1 MERRQGEHKRN
12 HLERKQPSTW
22 PQRCEPELPGKPQHN
37 QGGKAADDEVFQ
49 EEGRDHEPNYRV
61 RLTMTLSSAQPVG
74 APRVMQRLQRLLWE
88 MLRRA
93 RRLRLQ
99 QTAASLAFLSL
110 FAAVPILSIA
120 LSVLSILPVFD
131 RLQDVVQQFLL
142 RNLFPETFSETVMRH
157 LQEFAE
163 RAHRLSVA
171 GAIVFFMTAITSLR
185 VIETTLNA
193 IWGTTR
199 RRSAAHRFAL
209 YWALLT
215 LAPLALAA
223 VLAINSRVI
232 SALLNDSDL
241 VWIQSIWFTAL
252 PWLIG
257 ATGLWLM
264 FFLLPATRVSVL
276 HALLGAFLSGALLAA
291 LQRGLGWSVQQLP
304 TYEVVYGAFAALP
317 LLLIWLFL
325 AWAAVLAGALLAA
338 SLRHW
343 SSPLEE
349 PDAESTPGGRFEDAL
364 TVLRAMLLATHRPAP
379 QGPSMPASGAGAAVA
394 LSALEVRQA
403 FGGDAQRAEQ
413 TAELLERLGY
423 VIRLVHLSGRSGA
436 ARALEHNR
444 PGASGRAAGVWSER
458 WAWAESP
465 ATLTLR
471 MLFDELW
478 WAGQPALVAS
488 WQSVQ
493 LDSPLSRM
501 LDR

>member
-1 MERRQGEHKRN
+1 M
-12 HLERKQPSTW
+12 
-22 PQRCEPELPGKPQHN
+22 
-37 QGGKAADDEVFQ
+37 
-49 EEGRDHEPNYRV
+49 
-61 RLTMTLSSAQPVG
+61 LT
-74 APRVMQRLQRLLWE
+74 QRLQRLLWE

-131 RLQDVVQQFLL
+131 RLQEVVQQFLL

-171 GAIVFFMTAITSLR
+171 GAIVFFTTAITSLR

-193 IWGTTR
+193 IWATTR
-199 RRSAAHRFAL
+199 RRSPAHRFAL

-223 VLAINSRVI
+223 VLALNGRVI
-232 SALLNDSDL
+232 GALLSDSDL
-241 VWIQSIWFTAL
+241 LWIQSMWFAAL

-257 ATGLWLM
+257 AAGLWLM
-264 FFLLPATRVSVL
+264 FFLLPATRVSTF
-276 HALLGAFLSGALLAA
+276 HALLGALVSGVLLAA

-343 SSPLEE
+343 DSPLEE
-349 PDAESTPGGRFEDAL
+349 PDPENAPGGRFEDAL
-364 TVLRAMLLATHRPAP
+364 TVLRTLWRATDQTAQPDATAP
-379 QGPSMPASGAGAAVA
+379 FIGAGVSVAV
-394 LSALEVRQA
+394 SAGEVRQA

-436 ARALEHNR
+436 AYS
-444 PGASGRAAGVWSER
+444 SGRSRSGGTGLAAGVWSER
-458 WAWAESP
+458 WAWSSSP
-465 ATLTLR
+465 PTLTLR
-471 MLFDELW
+471 ALFDELW
-478 WAGQPALVAS
+478 WAGQPALASS

-493 LDSPLSRM
+493 LDVPLPQA
-501 LDR
+501 LAP